1 MNTNTVW
8 KRATALARNGV
19 VPMPQLSPRKTLQLD
34 AAAALG
40 LNDPIPEGRFQWEL
54 IAVPDGSA
62 SPLQGADEMRVH
74 FTPDIA
80 GRYLIRL
87 NASTVRGETH
97 HVIRVCAGEDATI
110 ALTTLELKA
119 SPTR

>member
-8 KRATALARNGV
+8 KLATVLARNGV

-34 AAAALG
+34 ASVTLG
-40 LNDPIPEGRFQWEL
+40 LDDPTLEGHFQWEL
-54 IAVPDGSA
+54 IAAPDGSA
-62 SPLQGADEMRVH
+62 SPLQGADAMRVQ

-119 SPTR
+119 SPLS